1 MIPCSPRPPHSPH
14 SPSSQRSPLSHHA
27 RQGRPSRL
35 PEALAAVFVVMFVL
49 LGVAPYDRAVWFLEC
64 TPVVAIFLLLA
75 GTARKFRFS
84 DAAYLLMAVWLF
96 WHTVGGHYTFSRVPF
111 GAITDTFGFSRNHF
125 DRVGHFSV
133 GFYAYALAELLMRRR
148 LAGPVVSVL
157 FGLFAVMAVAA
168 GWEILEWLVAVAEGG
183 DAGHAF
189 LGSQGDEWDAQK
201 DMLADTLGAVCALAL
216 FRLYGRRWGSMDPA

>member
-1 MIPCSPRPPHSPH
+1 MIPRSPRSPRPPHSP
-14 SPSSQRSPLSHHA
+14 PSQRSPLSHHA
-27 RQGRPSRL
+27 RQGRSSRL

-49 LGVAPYDRAVWFLEC
+49 LGIAPYDRAVWFLEC

>member
-1 MIPCSPRPPHSPH
+1 MIPRSPRPPH
-14 SPSSQRSPLSHHA
+14 SPSSQRSRLSHHA
-27 RQGRPSRL
+27 RQGRSSRL

-49 LGVAPYDRAVWFLEC
+49 LGIAPYDRAVWFLEC

-133 GFYAYALAELLMRRR
+133 GFYAYALAELLTRRR

-157 FGLFAVMAVAA
+157 FGLFAIMAVAC

-216 FRLYGRRWGSMDPA
+216 FRLYGRRWGSMDSV